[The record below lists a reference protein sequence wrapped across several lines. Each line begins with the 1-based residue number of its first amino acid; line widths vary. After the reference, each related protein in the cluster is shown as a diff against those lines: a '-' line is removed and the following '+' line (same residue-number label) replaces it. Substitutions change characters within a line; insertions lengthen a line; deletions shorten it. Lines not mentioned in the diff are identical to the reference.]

1 MDILSSNALLV
12 FIIAIPIAVFC
23 LVLVLFLL
31 FRNYY
36 GKYQAKM
43 SEEDELKNLL
53 VPETVTDDDDSKKR
67 NSTWRKWNRYWEK
80 RLVDSGLNIAGIDRY
95 NAGKAILIIDL
106 VLVCL
111 LSFVFKGMVV
121 GAVLVTVVLTG
132 IMSLVLGFK
141 ANKKQEKLS
150 GQVPA
155 FLSALRAAN
164 QTNGSIRTAMMQ
176 AIATTPTELHE
187 ELKPIEDQL
196 KAGSSVKQTLSEY
209 YEITTIDELRFLMA
223 CVILVCDVG
232 RDITEEL
239 EIISDV
245 VDKRMEVERHL
256 KTAIAQVMPTVWVAT
271 LMIPALFLYTYIS
284 QPIARQ
290 FWFHGLISWVLFIV
304 VILLY
309 AAGMLIAKK
318 CIDKI
323 KNL

>member
-1 MDILSSNALLV
+1 MNVLSNNSLLV

-23 LVLVLFLL
+23 LLLVVFLL
-31 FRNYY
+31 FREYY
-36 GKYQAKM
+36 GKYQVKRNAD
-43 SEEDELKNLL
+43 DELKNMF
-53 VPETVTDDDDSKKR
+53 VPETAGEDDAGKKR
-67 NSTWRKWNRYWEK
+67 NSMWRKWNRYWEK
-80 RLVDSGLNIAGIDRY
+80 RLIDSGLNIAGIDRY
-95 NAGKAILIIDL
+95 NAGKAVLIIDA
-106 VLVCL
+106 VLIGVFTFL
-111 LSFVFKGMVV
+111 FKGMIV
-121 GAVLVTVVLTG
+121 GALLVTIVVTG
-132 IMSLVLGFK
+132 ILSLVLGFK

-164 QTNGSIRTAMMQ
+164 QTNGSIKTALLQ

-196 KAGSSVKQTLSEY
+196 TAGASVKQTLTEY
-209 YEITTIDELRFLMA
+209 YDITTIDELRFLMA
-223 CVILVCDVG
+223 CIILVCDVG
-232 RDITEEL
+232 KDITEEL

-245 VDKRMEVERHL
+245 VDKRMEVEQHL
-256 KTAIAQVMPTVWVAT
+256 KTAVAQIMPTVWVAT
-271 LMIPALFLYTYIS
+271 IMIPALFLYTYIS

-290 FWFHGLISWVLFIV
+290 FWFHGLISWVLFIA